1 MAMTKKIF
9 GAFSMEEF
17 NANPFSRALHLSRYV
32 QQTKFPTTRKKIL
45 QLRKGVRA
53 PAVALNVNEPVKA
66 AAEKLVALNVTA
78 LVTLRND
85 EMGNAEQIIPLLF
98 DAFKPTKRFTVL
110 QLVST
115 KIDPSKNSFSLALF
129 CWVFIG
135 KVITRECLR

>member
-45 QLRKGVRA
+45 QLREGVRA

-66 AAEKLVALNVTA
+66 VAEKLVALNVTA

-85 EMGNAEQIIPLLF
+85 EMGNTEQIIPLLF